1 MMKQKKELVILLLL
15 LAGSIAMYAG
25 SMVIKKNAYPKEL
38 ASAET
43 PAQQS
48 LLSGLSAA
56 DIVSMEWN
64 NGSEDIKAVR
74 EEGTWALQ
82 SHPDLPLLVSR
93 TEEMADALVSLKTDR
108 MITGQDAKDYGLDPA
123 AQSLAFE
130 TADGSSHTLSIGN
143 KASVEDA
150 WYVMLDDTGKIG
162 LASTELP
169 SMLTADIYK
178 LVRNESMKTILSP
191 DRMEIQRAD
200 GSSLV
205 LVKPE
210 DPEKYAYT
218 DYYTWFVEDN
228 GTLRAL
234 DRGKAEDLVNTV
246 LQVKWQSCVNYHIN
260 YNKDVINEYGF
271 DHPALR
277 AEVEGGGEAVCL
289 LSGAAAGEG
298 LCYAQPEG
306 SDMAYTIKSEDAD
319 KLERASYDSLRPED
333 ICHMNW
339 SRVSEISITAD
350 GRTRNIGVKASEPGT
365 EEKYIYTEN
374 GAVLDYQ
381 AVTDIKAMIDKM
393 VPAKQLEDA
402 SYVPSG
408 EPVLKI
414 VFRQD
419 NEAFG
424 EMELEFYRYSD
435 MYDLV
440 RFNGETR
447 QLISVHAADAVRR
460 LTERLN

>member
-25 SMVIKKNAYPKEL
+25 SAVIKKNAYPREQAAAGTSSL
-38 ASAET
+38 
-43 PAQQS
+43 QS
-48 LLSGLSAA
+48 LLEGVSASEITSLS
-56 DIVSMEWN
+56 WN
-64 NGSEDIKAVR
+64 NGSEEIRAVR
-74 EEGTWALQ
+74 DKGTWSLE

-93 TEEMADALVSLKTDR
+93 PEEMADALVSLKTER
-108 MITGQDAKDYGLDPA
+108 TIIGQDAKDYGLDPA

-130 TADGSSHTLSIGN
+130 TADGNSHTLSIGN

-200 GSSLV
+200 GSSLM

-218 DYYTWFVEDN
+218 DYYTWFADDN
-228 GTLRAL
+228 GALRAL
-234 DRGKAEDLVNTV
+234 DRGKAEELVNTV
-246 LQVKWQSCVNYHIN
+246 LQIKWQSCANYHIN
-260 YNKDVINEYGF
+260 YNSNVIKEYGF
-271 DHPALR
+271 DHPAVR
-277 AEVEGGGEAVCL
+277 AKVKGGSESVCL
-289 LSGAAAGEG
+289 LTGASAGEG

-350 GRTRNIGVKASEPGT
+350 GRTRNIGVKASEPGA

-374 GAVLDYQ
+374 GTILDYQ

-393 VPAKQLEDA
+393 VPAKQLEDP

-408 EPVLKI
+408 EPVLKVEFI
-414 VFRQD
+414 QD
-419 NEAFG
+419 NETFDR
-424 EMELEFYRYSD
+424 MELEFFRYSD
-435 MYDLV
+435 MYDVV